1 MCYTGVGHYTLELKV
16 MVDSFLNQ
24 WAELFWR
31 DKSYAYKR
39 ILRRM
44 KRDLLAFFFIKVF
57 KEERQ
62 SLQ

>member
-1 MCYTGVGHYTLELKV
+1 

-39 ILRRM
+39 ILRRK